1 MEVLVEPVGLS
12 PLQAIACA
20 TANGAIALRMEGEV
34 GTLVPGMVADVLVVD
49 HNPAADVT
57 VLADRANLRSVISR
71 GQSVDLD
78 RPRPISSPISD
89 EKVANWAAS
98 SLTSDL
104 IE

>member
-1 MEVLVEPVGLS
+1 M
-12 PLQAIACA
+12 
-20 TANGAIALRMEGEV
+20 
-34 GTLVPGMVADVLVVD
+34 GTLAPGMAADVLVVEG
-49 HNPAADVT
+49 NPATDVT

-71 GQSVDLD
+71 GELVDLD
-78 RPRPISSPISD
+78 RPWPTRAPISG